1 MTGARKD
8 AFQML
13 IFVIERTAAFWPR
26 RPEYSVTSGF
36 SGAFEGHELEQP
48 VRPGWADSAPL
59 RTGRPTQENTLS
71 AG

>member
-8 AFQML
+8 AFRIL

-36 SGAFEGHELEQP
+36 SRRFFERHERLN
-48 VRPGWADSAPL
+48 SL
-59 RTGRPTQENTLS
+59 
-71 AG
+71 